1 MGTSRTIFAHALFT
15 PNEEQIDQRRVDAV
29 NGRRAPTLASTPRSA
44 PVRAATP
51 PRRVASP
58 PTPTLGQ
65 VRAELDV
72 LAVRV
77 ERVSA
82 SQGVTLVSHTS
93 EHAEQARTSERVR
106 EAMGLRPK
114 ASTTPRVE
122 GGTLV
127 LPSLSPGEAR
137 ALVQANAR
145 KPPTRAAM
153 LPRAEAEELAHA
165 MGRRP
170 DAPRAPTFERGTL
183 TLPSMT
189 AKQARDYL
197 ASKKAG

>member
-1 MGTSRTIFAHALFT
+1 MGTTRTIFAHALFT
-15 PNEEQIDQRRVDAV
+15 PDEEQIDQRRVDAV
-29 NGRRAPTLASTPRSA
+29 NGRRPVVASAPRPA

-58 PTPTLGQ
+58 PAPTLGQ

-82 SQGVTLVSHTS
+82 SQGMTLVSHTS
-93 EHAEQARTSERVR
+93 EHADQARTSERIR
-106 EAMGLRPK
+106 EEMGLRPK
-114 ASTTPRVE
+114 GSAAPRVE
-122 GGTLV
+122 GGALV
-127 LPSLSPGEAR
+127 LPSLTPAEAA

-145 KPPTRAAM
+145 KPPTRAM

-183 TLPSMT
+183 TLPPMT
-189 AKQARDYL
+189 PNQARDYL
-197 ASKKAG
+197 ARKKAG